1 MQILDGKYSV
11 ALLLC
16 GCSAD
21 RKLYEGKDLI
31 FAHICLILDCT
42 LDIQIILYIYI
53 YDYIY
58 DYILY
63 NMLYIIFKSKYC
75 IRQVSRH
82 AAPQP

>member
-31 FAHICLILDCT
+31 FARICLILDCT
-42 LDIQIILYIYI
+42 LDIRTDNI
-53 YDYIY
+53 YDC
-58 DYILY
+58 YILY
-63 NMLYIIFKSKYC
+63 NMLYVIFKSKYC